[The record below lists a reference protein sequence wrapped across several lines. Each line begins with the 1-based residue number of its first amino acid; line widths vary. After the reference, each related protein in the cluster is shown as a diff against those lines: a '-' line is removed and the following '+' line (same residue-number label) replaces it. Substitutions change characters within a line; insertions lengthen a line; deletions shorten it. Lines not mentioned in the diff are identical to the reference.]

1 MAECVPKPGQRHFEK
16 EDCCGF
22 WIETPDGTIWATG
35 DSRLI
40 PEQLQMPQMDAIL
53 LDYSEDSQLHL
64 GLEGT
69 VKLLSAYPHT
79 PVLLGHW
86 GTVDAPDFT
95 PFNGDPKHLAAR
107 VVNPERIQ
115 VLAPGQPYRLE
126 RLKREAARN

>member
-1 MAECVPKPGQRHFEK
+1 M
-16 EDCCGF
+16 
-22 WIETPDGTIWATG
+22 
-35 DSRLI
+35 I